1 MHLMWRFPFVI
12 LDCPNVR
19 IEKNQMPSEQL
30 IDRVSDQEMRQSENK
45 QQQRQNNKYNTVTC
59 HVIMKEGFFVYDDC
73 QIMAD

>member
-1 MHLMWRFPFVI
+1 
-12 LDCPNVR
+12 
-19 IEKNQMPSEQL
+19 MPSEQL